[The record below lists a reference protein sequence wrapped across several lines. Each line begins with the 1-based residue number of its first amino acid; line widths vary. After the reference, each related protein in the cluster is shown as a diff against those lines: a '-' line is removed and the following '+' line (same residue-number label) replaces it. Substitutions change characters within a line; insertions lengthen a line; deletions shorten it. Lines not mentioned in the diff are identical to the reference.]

1 MSTTT
6 QPPVAGFD
14 PTSDAFRQDPPAAVQ
29 GSYAT
34 SPVYFS
40 ETMDAYVV
48 VGYEAARTVLKDFE
62 TYSSRAFKGLPVR
75 EGLRDRIPV
84 EWERVGQLIQGS
96 QLITIDPP
104 AHTAQ
109 RRAMQRAF
117 TRKQVEDAKP
127 HIERIANELVDELA
141 PQGGCDLIQDFA
153 TQLTIR
159 VVGSMLAL
167 PEQMLP
173 GFLAWIGDVFAV
185 LAPIDLQPED
195 VTIPDD
201 DLVATFERLHAAHL
215 IYVDL
220 LEERRRNPGDDLA
233 SAMVALTD
241 DEGRPLLSSEEVLAH
256 MVGLTAAGTD
266 TTAALMTNMVRYFT
280 EDPAQLR
287 DVLDEPDLWD
297 NAIQEAIRRSSV
309 ALHSLRI
316 TTRDTELEGYA
327 IPRGKPVYVALC
339 AANGDP
345 SVFPDPLRFD
355 VRRANAKEHLG
366 LGLGRHKCLGAPLA
380 PPEVR
385 IALETLYRRLP
396 NLRADLDQDLSFMPS
411 PVTRVMQSQ
420 RVSW

>member
-1 MSTTT
+1 MTTT
-6 QPPVAGFD
+6 SAPPVAGFD
-14 PTSDAFRQDPPAAVQ
+14 PTSAAFRMDPPAATQ
-29 GSYAT
+29 GAYETA
-34 SPVYFS
+34 PVFFS

-84 EWERVGQLIQGS
+84 EWERVGQMIQGN

-127 HIERIANELVDELA
+127 HIERIANELIDELEA
-141 PQGGCDLIQDFA
+141 QGGCDLIQDFA
-153 TQLTIR
+153 TQLTVR

-185 LAPIDLQPED
+185 LAPIDLDAED
-195 VTIPDD
+195 VTMPDD
-201 DLVATFERLHAAHL
+201 DMVATFERLHAAHL

-220 LEERRRNPGDDLA
+220 LEERRANPGDDLA

-241 DEGRPLLSSEEVLAH
+241 DDGQPLLSSEEVLAH
-256 MVGLTAAGTD
+256 MVGITAAGTD

-280 EDPAQLR
+280 ADPAQLQM
-287 DVLDEPDLWD
+287 VLDDPSLWD
-297 NAIQEAIRRSSV
+297 NAIQEAMRRASV

-316 TTRDTELEGYA
+316 TTRPTELGGFE
-327 IPRGKPVYVALC
+327 IPQGKPVYVALC

-345 SVFPDPLRFD
+345 SMFPDPLRFD
-355 VRRANAKEHLG
+355 VRRENAKEHLG

-396 NLRADLDQDLSFMPS
+396 NLRADLDQELTFVPS